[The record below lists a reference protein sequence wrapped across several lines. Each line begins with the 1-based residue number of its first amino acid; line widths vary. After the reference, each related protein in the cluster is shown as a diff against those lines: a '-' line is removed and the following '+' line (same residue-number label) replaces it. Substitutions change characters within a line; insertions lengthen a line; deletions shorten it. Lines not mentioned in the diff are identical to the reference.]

1 MSARPWLS
9 FLTGKRCQ
17 LNFWAPHQTCSAR
30 VSIVLATR
38 STGRHSVTGRCPA
51 GPATDGSCGFQLS
64 KHPYNKCASKPWR
77 RHLQGCPVRSR
88 TSKGIDQ
95 EAPASERQPTRMA
108 VSAATDGAPGEAPEQ
123 LRRRVCVIGAGAA
136 GLAAAKELLDEGH
149 SVTVYEADSLV
160 GGVWVIS
167 DEIEEDLTGED
178 RQALE
183 LGLGDMSRRLVHSS
197 MYNGLRTNLPRELM
211 TFDGFS
217 FEDAG
222 VSNIDNRRFCSHK
235 AVMSYLAAY
244 ADQFSLMQHIHFR
257 TRVISALPLEQEG
270 SQKWIVT
277 TVQSERAPKSGNVH
291 SEEVFDAVVV
301 GNGHYSSPRMPDLDG
316 QRVYE
321 GFQTHSHNYREPSQF
336 MERRVVVLG
345 AAASGED
352 ISREIATCA
361 SKVFLCARSWQNPD
375 WDPTKRIQTKA
386 DDVLVRKPGIV
397 QLDRND
403 VMLEGGEVL
412 EDIDC
417 IVYCTGY
424 HYRFPFL
431 KDAGAVT
438 VDDNRVAPL
447 YEHLFT
453 PRFGATLSFIGL
465 PFKVVP
471 FPMMQLQSRWVAQAL
486 SGRVILP
493 LEEEMTNAC
502 QVRPLTFSS
511 PGHDSSSNSSES
523 QHRGRSSTTSL
534 SGMACPCVT
543 LTGWETTNFTTTT

>member
-321 GFQTHSHNYREPSQF
+321 GFQMHSHNYREPSQF
-336 MERRVVVLG
+336 MERRVVVLVRL
-345 AAASGED
+345 AESTLLCCF
-352 ISREIATCA
+352 IS
-361 SKVFLCARSWQNPD
+361 
-375 WDPTKRIQTKA
+375 
-386 DDVLVRKPGIV
+386 LVRFTGGCRKWRGHKSRDCNLRFQGFPLCTFVAEPG
-397 QLDRND
+397 LGSNKTHPDKGRRCSGKKTRNCSVGQKRCD
-403 VMLEGGEVL
+403 VGRRRSLGGHRLHSILHRIPLPFPVL
-412 EDIDC
+412 E
-417 IVYCTGY
+417 
-424 HYRFPFL
+424 R
-431 KDAGAVT
+431 
-438 VDDNRVAPL
+438 R
-447 YEHLFT
+447 
-453 PRFGATLSFIGL
+453 R
-465 PFKVVP
+465 
-471 FPMMQLQSRWVAQAL
+471 R
-486 SGRVILP
+486 
-493 LEEEMTNAC
+493 
-502 QVRPLTFSS
+502 
-511 PGHDSSSNSSES
+511 SN
-523 QHRGRSSTTSL
+523 RGRQSS
-534 SGMACPCVT
+534 GAFV
-543 LTGWETTNFTTTT
+543 